1 MPPYDVNTRE
11 RSLSGPVDAPDL
23 VEDVALEL
31 LSEFAGEPARKVG
44 VRVSNLSFASGEQAR
59 LDGWDDGEPP
69 GSAGAADEATDASG
83 GGADGQAS
91 LDEFDAAE

>member
-1 MPPYDVNTRE
+1 
-11 RSLSGPVDAPDL
+11 

-59 LDGWDDGEPP
+59 LDGWDGGEPP
-69 GSAGAADEATDASG
+69 GSAGAGGDAAD
-83 GGADGQAS
+83 GADPDGQAS